1 MSMRMRTAFILASM
15 VGFLLF
21 LLGVWAL
28 ADSYLRIV
36 RMNELQQATGR
47 VIGDGRRLALLS
59 HDLMLRNEM
68 RLQEQRRGLHA
79 DIASSLEATQEK
91 MISFKREIANI
102 RHYMTILDQDLSTY
116 HVDIGNASSEARQ
129 ILMTQNA
136 LRIDAV
142 QSSFDE
148 LENAVRRTVDAELGT
163 SGRGLITKFG
173 LLFAICVVAVIT
185 IWWFFY
191 LRMQRPLLE
200 LESGIQR
207 IQAGDLE
214 FRPRKAAA
222 DEIGSVV
229 DAFNGLLDQQ
239 QGMADDLAGKNR
251 LFEIISRLQEQ
262 FIIEPEPG
270 IMFDKLLQDVMA
282 LTKSEF
288 GLLGEV
294 LADEGGGNYLKVYA
308 CSAID
313 WDAATRHRVP
323 GAGAPIDH
331 PFRRL
336 IDDRAVVMAGGAG
349 SARHAGPLGGG
360 PQIQNFQRIPV
371 WYGERLV
378 GEIGL
383 ANRPGGY
390 GQDLLDYIQPVVD
403 ACGRIIVARWDRDA
417 RERAEFELRRY
428 RDGLEVLVA
437 ERTGQLELARDAA
450 EAANRAKS
458 SFLAN
463 MSHELR
469 TPMNAIMGMTGM
481 ALRQATDPKLRNQL
495 AKVQQAS
502 QHLLAIIND
511 ILDIS
516 KIEAERMVL
525 EQTHFMLGEVLD
537 KVVSLMTDKVND
549 KHLELRLNVQPE
561 VDRQP
566 FVGDPHRL
574 AQILLNLVANGV
586 KFTSRG
592 TITLRARV
600 AEESATEMLLRFEV
614 QDSGIGIAAED
625 LKRLFS
631 DFEQADSSMTRKY
644 GGTGLGLV
652 ISKRLTHMMGG
663 EIGVNSQVGVGS
675 TFWFTARLAKAK
687 EAIRPAP
694 AVTPDAAYLQVK
706 TRFAGASIL
715 LAEDNPINRE
725 IAWALLDDAGLHVD
739 QAENGREAVQL
750 AEQKHFDLILMD
762 MQMPELNGVDATM
775 AIRALEGCASTPII
789 ALTANAFDE
798 DRQVC
803 LEAGMNDHI
812 AKPFSPEVLFGS
824 ILKWLEKSRA

>member
-1 MSMRMRTAFILASM
+1 MSMRMRTAFLLASM

-28 ADSYLRIV
+28 TDSYLRIV

-59 HDLMLRNEM
+59 HDLMLRNEI
-68 RLQEQRRGLHA
+68 RLQEQRRGLHE
-79 DIASSLEATQEK
+79 DIEASLLSRQEK
-91 MISFKREIANI
+91 MAAFKQEIANI
-102 RHYMTILDQDLSTY
+102 RHYMAVLDHDLSTY
-116 HVDIGNASSEARQ
+116 HADIGSASSEARQ
-129 ILMTQNA
+129 MLMTQNA

-148 LENAVRRTVDAELGT
+148 LENAVRRTVDVELGT
-163 SGRGLITKFG
+163 SGRGLIAKFG
-173 LLFAICVVAVIT
+173 LLFAVCVVAVIT

-191 LRMQRPLLE
+191 LRMQRPLLD

-207 IQAGDLE
+207 IHAGDLD
-214 FRPRKAAA
+214 FRPSKAAA

-239 QGMADDLAGKNR
+239 QAMAEDLAAKNR
-251 LFEIISRLQEQ
+251 LFAIISRLQEQ
-262 FIIEPEPG
+262 FISEPEPG
-270 IMFDKLLQDVMA
+270 VMFDKLLQDIIA
-282 LTKSEF
+282 LTGSEF

-294 LADEGGGNYLKVYA
+294 LPDEGGGDFLKVYA

-313 WDAATRHRVP
+313 WDAATRFRTLD
-323 GAGAPIDH
+323 ADARIDH

-336 IDDRAVVMAGGAG
+336 IEDRAVVMASDAAY
-349 SARHAGPLGGG
+349 SRHDGPAEEC
-360 PQIQNFQRIPV
+360 PIIQNFQRIPV

-390 GQDLLDYIQPVVD
+390 GQDLLDYIQPVVE
-403 ACGRIIVARWDRDA
+403 ACGRIIVARRDRDA
-417 RERAEFELRRY
+417 RELAEFELRRY
-428 RDGLEVLVA
+428 KDGLEVLVA
-437 ERTGQLELARDAA
+437 ERTGQLEQARDAA

-469 TPMNAIMGMTGM
+469 TPMNAIMGMTSM
-481 ALRQATDPKLRNQL
+481 ALRQATDPKLCNQL
-495 AKVQQAS
+495 DKVQQAS

-525 EQTHFMLGEVLD
+525 EQTNFMLGEVME
-537 KVVSLMTDKVND
+537 KVVSLTSGKVDD
-549 KHLELRLNVQPE
+549 KHLELRLNMQSE
-561 VDRQP
+561 VDNQP

-586 KFTSRG
+586 KFTSKG
-592 TITLRARV
+592 TITVRAGMI
-600 AEESATEMLLRFEV
+600 EESATDMLLRFEV
-614 QDSGIGIAAED
+614 QDSGIGISAD
-625 LKRLFS
+625 DQKRLFS
-631 DFEQADSSMTRKY
+631 AFEQADSSMTRKY

-652 ISKRLTHMMGG
+652 ISKRLTQMMGG
-663 EIGVNSQVGVGS
+663 EIGVDSEIGAGS
-675 TFWFTARLAKAK
+675 TFWFTARLIKAA
-687 EAIRPAP
+687 EVVRPLRAAP
-694 AVTPDAAYLQVK
+694 ADAANLQIK
-706 TRFAGASIL
+706 ARYAGAAIL
-715 LAEDNPINRE
+715 LAEDDPINRE
-725 IAWALLDDAGLHVD
+725 IAWALLDDAGLDVD
-739 QAENGREAVQL
+739 LAEDGQEAVRL
-750 AEQKHFDLILMD
+750 AEHKHYDLILMD
-762 MQMPELNGVDATM
+762 MQMPELNGVDATR
-775 AIRALEGCASTPII
+775 AIRALASGAATPII

-812 AKPFSPEVLFGS
+812 AKPFSPEVLFSS